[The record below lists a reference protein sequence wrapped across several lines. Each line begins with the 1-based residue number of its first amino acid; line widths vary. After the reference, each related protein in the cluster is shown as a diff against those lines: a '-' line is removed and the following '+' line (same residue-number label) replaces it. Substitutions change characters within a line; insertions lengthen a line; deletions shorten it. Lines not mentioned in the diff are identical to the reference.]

1 MAFAKSILVPA
12 EEILRISCLHDGNES
27 FETTRACIRVFAIRS
42 ESRDRPMPIVRV
54 NIFFFSFT
62 RDSLKN
68 QMTRLVE
75 RTRSI
80 QDSHKPDVKKKILIT
95 VAIFSNALAYI

>member
-42 ESRDRPMPIVRV
+42 ESRDRPIVRV
-54 NIFFFSFT
+54 NVFFFSFT

-80 QDSHKPDVKKKILIT
+80 QDSHKPAVKKKILIT

>member
-54 NIFFFSFT
+54 NVFFFSF
-62 RDSLKN
+62 RFFEESNDAIG
-68 QMTRLVE
+68 
-75 RTRSI
+75 RTYAFYPRFA
-80 QDSHKPDVKKKILIT
+80 Q
-95 VAIFSNALAYI
+95 AGR

>member
-1 MAFAKSILVPA
+1 MGMSLSKRLELAYEFLQ
-12 EEILRISCLHDGNES
+12 
-27 FETTRACIRVFAIRS
+27 FEASLATDQCQLFELTS
-42 ESRDRPMPIVRV
+42 
-54 NIFFFSFT
+54 FFFSFT

>member
-1 MAFAKSILVPA
+1 MGMSLSKRLELAYEFLQ
-12 EEILRISCLHDGNES
+12 
-27 FETTRACIRVFAIRS
+27 FEASLATDQCQLFELTS
-42 ESRDRPMPIVRV
+42 
-54 NIFFFSFT
+54 FFFLL
-62 RDSLKN
+62 DSLKN

-80 QDSHKPDVKKKILIT
+80 QDSHKPAVKKKILIT